1 MLIGVLA
8 LQKVILKLVELGKL
22 AGFPKPLREGGLGD
36 LMKVKRNYNLEH
48 VVKLESHVPAALNAW
63 GSFAGCPAAV
73 LNHEYL
79 YIVSLVLSTVSSL
92 NCCGVYSST
101 HSLLWTLFRVS
112 LVSWELKVQLG
123 PWDLQDQLVCQGR
136 RDREVRMGSL
146 GQLEKKV
153 IR

>member
-1 MLIGVLA
+1 
-8 LQKVILKLVELGKL
+8 
-22 AGFPKPLREGGLGD
+22 
-36 LMKVKRNYNLEH
+36 MKVKTDYHLEQ
-48 VVKLESHVPAALNAW
+48 VVKLEGCVPTAPYSW
-63 GSFAGCPAAV
+63 DSSAGCPAAV

-79 YIVSLVLSTVSSL
+79 YIVSLVLSTESSL
-92 NCCGVYSST
+92 NCCGVSRSS
-101 HSLLWTLFRVS
+101 HSLWTLFRVS

-136 RDREVRMGSL
+136 KDREVRMGSL